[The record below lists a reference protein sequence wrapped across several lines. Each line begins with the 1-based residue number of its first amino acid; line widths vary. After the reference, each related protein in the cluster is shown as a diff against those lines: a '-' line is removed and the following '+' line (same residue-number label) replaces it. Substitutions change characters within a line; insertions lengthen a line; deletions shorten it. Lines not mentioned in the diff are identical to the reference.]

1 MLKLPDHLYI
11 CLNTNLHKNES
22 DVKQDED
29 MQRYGRYQPEKKSN
43 IDYKMFTASMLDIP
57 QNLITEQNGVL
68 INPLEKLE
76 LSKINARPAKYLKT
90 FPDIVRMQ
98 FVNNKYFT
106 DFAGD
111 PFKNK
116 NIYINENDGSVA
128 QVNFKNIIVMFVTAN
143 SDPIKIEYE
152 RKGNKYIH
160 NQSVASIENK
170 GTRLV
175 IKEANKKNIIF
186 ISKDLYLFKKN
197 VTNNIILNNIKLTLE
212 TILRQNSILKI
223 DGKKYVIYNSKILPE
238 KWKLIASKNIL
249 EFCDKPLDLS
259 KFTNEIKEFK
269 QRLSEVGASTSKKI
283 TAIIFRKQFK
293 KFIENLKFI
302 AESQSGY
309 EKYAKYFTRL
319 YDSYEYCFL
328 NNIPIND
335 QNTDEFL
342 IQFPTSVAKVVSTKN
357 TKPVSTYYTS
367 ALEKTLRGFFNEYKE
382 KIVYLISRAMMHD
395 ITEEKKESELPENNL
410 LSQALVDNNKNLELY
425 SNKHVKPSIKKSNKT
440 LKKVGFA
447 EEANQVIE
455 IENKKEF
462 KEEEVADDFDNDM
475 KRISLITYDK
485 TENTIFN
492 ALSNAL
498 DTDENDIMQQIDKEN
513 KRGRNSSAIRDD
525 TLTSRQISLT
535 SISDIIN
542 KIYSCSIVFV
552 KISILNKNIS
562 ICNFSK
568 KTFKYYIFICYDVD
582 NKEFYLMNIGGDIKF
597 TKEDPVSDIFLTC
610 LYSMFVSVELNPERR
625 LPFDTSSSAPKS
637 FLYSN
642 EPTNFQ
648 TLLIR
653 KQEKKTKK
661 ESYDE
666 LSNQIAKYSV
676 KFKELYDK
684 IYCAG
689 STSDTHE
696 RHLIFSS
703 SSSNI
708 GDINITY
715 EIFVDAD
722 RDTDRD
728 RDRDRERDRWLNI
741 GNRFEDRSQT
751 SNVMKLAFFIQ
762 VDLEL
767 KEWTKDETLAKQNC
781 NMYLTNIKKDSAE
794 LLLDSLSL
802 LGFKPDEKT
811 KKKNNMY
818 KEIDTHIKQK
828 LEAEKREKES
838 FNREREPRKKEV
850 AFMGGK
856 TKIRRKTRRK
866 REMKKRGAK
875 TRRRLFK

>member
-1 MLKLPDHLYI
+1 MIKIPDHLYI
-11 CLNTNLHKNES
+11 CLNTNLHKNEP
-22 DVKQDED
+22 DVKQEED

-57 QNLITEQNGVL
+57 QNLTTEQTGVL

-98 FVNNKYFT
+98 FVNNKYFK

-128 QVNFKNIIVMFVTAN
+128 QVNFSNIIVNTRGDN
-143 SDPIKIEYE
+143 PSTIKYE
-152 RKGNKYIH
+152 RKGNKYIY

-170 GTRLV
+170 GTQIV
-175 IKEANKKNIIF
+175 IKEANKENIIF
-186 ISKDLYLFKKN
+186 ILKDLYLLKKN
-197 VTNNIILNNIKLTLE
+197 VSNNTILNNIKLTLE

-249 EFCDKPLDLS
+249 EFCDKPLDLG
-259 KFTNEIKEFK
+259 KFVNEIKEFK
-269 QRLSEVGASTSKKI
+269 QRLGEIKGTTSNKI

-302 AESQSGY
+302 AESQSDY

-328 NNIPIND
+328 NNIPINSQD
-335 QNTDEFL
+335 KDDFL
-342 IQFPTSVAKVVSTKN
+342 IQFPKSVAKVVSTINAK
-357 TKPVSTYYTS
+357 KAVHTYYTS

-382 KIVYLISRAMMHD
+382 KIVYLISHAMHP
-395 ITEEKKESELPENNL
+395 IKEEEKVKESELPENNL
-410 LSQALVDNNKNLELY
+410 LSQAVVDQ
-425 SNKHVKPSIKKSNKT
+425 PIKKKLSKT
-440 LKKVGFA
+440 LKTVGFA
-447 EEANQVIE
+447 KENQVIE
-455 IENKKEF
+455 IENRKGF
-462 KEEEVADDFDNDM
+462 KEDVADDFDNDM
-475 KRISLITYDK
+475 QRISLITHSNS
-485 TENTIFN
+485 ENTIFN
-492 ALSNAL
+492 ALSNVL

-513 KRGRNSSAIRDD
+513 KRSHDSSSRSND
-525 TLTSRQISLT
+525 TLTSRQILLSN
-535 SISDIIN
+535 ISDIVN
-542 KIYSCSIVFV
+542 KIYACSIVFV

-582 NKEFYLMNIGGDIKF
+582 NKEFYLMNISGEIKF

-610 LYSMFVSVELNPERR
+610 LYSMFIIVDLNQEYRS
-625 LPFDTSSSAPKS
+625 PFGSSPSHTPKS

-648 TLLIR
+648 NLLLR
-653 KQEKKTKK
+653 KQEKKTKNQPY
-661 ESYDE
+661 EE
-666 LSNQIAKYSV
+666 INNQIAKYSA

-684 IYCAG
+684 IYCTG
-689 STSDTHE
+689 SSSSD
-696 RHLIFSS
+696 RPSMFFSS

-722 RDTDRD
+722 TDT
-728 RDRDRERDRWLNI
+728 DRDRERDRMHMF

-751 SNVMKLAFFIQ
+751 SNVMKLGFFIK

-802 LGFKPDEKT
+802 LGYKPDDKT

-828 LEAEKREKES
+828 LTAEKREKES
-838 FNREREPRKKEV
+838 LNREREPRKKEV
-850 AFMGGK
+850 AFMGGIPR
-856 TKIRRKTRRK
+856 IRTRTRTRRR